1 MEPTMSFKTILAVVG
16 EHGANADIAKA
27 IELTIE
33 SDAHLSIMVIGT
45 ALQTITSDYPV
56 GTAWLEQRQEEIKAL
71 VNVKTA
77 AEALCSQSAI
87 SFDIDHFYD
96 DNFILQSN
104 IGVRAM
110 YADLVILGN
119 SVRRERGLRRLV
131 VSAAAFDAR
140 TPILLI
146 PSKGNITFPPK
157 NVLLAWNSR
166 AESATAAKDALD
178 ILKRADAVHVVLVD
192 PDGAYFKNGGEPG
205 ADVAAFL
212 SRHGIKVVVE
222 QLASGGR
229 ATEDILTQHALE
241 TGCDMIVMG
250 AYGHSRLHERIF
262 GGVTATLLESSDF
275 PIFMAR

>member
-1 MEPTMSFKTILAVVG
+1 MSFKTILAVVG

-45 ALQTITSDYPV
+45 ALQPITSDYPV

-140 TPILLI
+140 TPIMLI

>member
-1 MEPTMSFKTILAVVG
+1 MSFKTILAVVG

-45 ALQTITSDYPV
+45 ALQPITSDYPV
-56 GTAWLEQRQEEIKAL
+56 ATAWLEQRQEEIKAL

-77 AEALCSQSAI
+77 AKALCSQSAI

-119 SVRRERGLRRLV
+119 SVPRERGLRRLV